1 MACMYRRPVPVC
13 WCPGLPK
20 HPVRPASK
28 IIILQHPAEV
38 KRCLRTAPMLALG
51 LESGKCIIYR

>member
-1 MACMYRRPVPVC
+1 MPVC

-51 LESGKCIIYR
+51 LESGKCVIYR